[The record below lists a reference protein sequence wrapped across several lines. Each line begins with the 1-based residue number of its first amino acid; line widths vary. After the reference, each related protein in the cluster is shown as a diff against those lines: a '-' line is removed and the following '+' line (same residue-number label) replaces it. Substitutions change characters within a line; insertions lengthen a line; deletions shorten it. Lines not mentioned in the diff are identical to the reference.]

1 MRIRAVTGGSLTGI
15 FLAALSAACFATKG
29 VFAKYLYADGW
40 DSESVLLMR
49 TLLALPA
56 IAAWTLWRLKPGT
69 FSRAPATAL
78 LGAAAA
84 GALCYGLGASL
95 DFYAL
100 MRLEVSLER
109 VLLFS
114 YPSMVVVLCA
124 VIYRELPR
132 PPVVVAL
139 GVTYAGI
146 ALVVSGFDVRVF
158 SANLAG
164 SGLVLGCALSFA
176 IYYLASDR
184 WTGVLGSAG
193 FTLFAS
199 LAATV
204 CLVALHLVRHGLA
217 IGPWHA
223 RDAGFFAGLVI
234 IATVL
239 PMLSMAEGVRLIG
252 AERASVVSTVGP
264 PTTLLLGAWLLDER
278 LRLAQWLGV
287 ALIVAGILI
296 LELARPGPRRGAPA
310 RA

>member
-1 MRIRAVTGGSLTGI
+1 M
-15 FLAALSAACFATKG
+15 CFASKG

-40 DSESVLLMR
+40 DSEGVLLMR

-69 FSRAPATAL
+69 LGRAPATAL

-84 GALCYGLGASL
+84 GALCYALGSGL

-100 MRLEVSLER
+100 MQLDVSIER

-124 VIYRELPR
+124 VMYRELPR
-132 PPVVVAL
+132 PSVVAAL
-139 GVTYAGI
+139 AVTYLGI
-146 ALVVSGFDVRVF
+146 LLVVSGFDFGVF
-158 SANLAG
+158 RANLAG
-164 SGLVLGCALSFA
+164 SGLVLGCALTFA

-193 FTLFAS
+193 FTLCAS
-199 LAATV
+199 LAATA
-204 CLVALHLVRHGLA
+204 CLVVAHLVRHGLTC
-217 IGPWHA
+217 GPWHA
-223 RDAGFFAGLVI
+223 RDSGFFAGLVL

-239 PMLSMAEGVRLIG
+239 PMLAMAEGVRLVG
-252 AERASVVSTVGP
+252 AERAAVVSTVGP

-278 LRLAQWLGV
+278 LRPAQWLGV

-296 LELARPGPRRGAPA
+296 LELARRGPARGATD

>member
-1 MRIRAVTGGSLTGI
+1 M
-15 FLAALSAACFATKG
+15 
-29 VFAKYLYADGW
+29 FAKYLYADGW
-40 DSESVLLMR
+40 DSEGVLLVR

-69 FSRAPATAL
+69 LRQAPATAL

-84 GALCYGLGASL
+84 GALCYSVGSGL

-100 MRLEVSLER
+100 MRLDVSIER

-114 YPSMVVVLCA
+114 YPSMVVVLYA
-124 VIYRELPR
+124 AIYREMPSAAAVL
-132 PPVVVAL
+132 AL
-139 GVTYAGI
+139 AVTYIGI
-146 ALVVSGFDVRVF
+146 ALVVSGFDFGVF

-164 SGLVLGCALSFA
+164 SGLVLGCALTFA

-193 FTLFAS
+193 FTLLAS

-204 CLVALHLVRHGLA
+204 CLVVFHLVRHGLA
-217 IGPWHA
+217 LGPWQA
-223 RDAGFFAGLVI
+223 RDAGFFAGLVL

-252 AERASVVSTVGP
+252 AERAAVVSTVGP

-296 LELARPGPRRGAPA
+296 LELARHGYRPGAPK